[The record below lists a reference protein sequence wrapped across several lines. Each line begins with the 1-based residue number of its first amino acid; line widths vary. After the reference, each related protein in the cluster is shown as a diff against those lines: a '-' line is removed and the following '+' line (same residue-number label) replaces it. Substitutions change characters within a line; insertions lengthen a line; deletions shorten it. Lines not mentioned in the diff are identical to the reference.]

1 MQTRE
6 MTASASRLMVEQ
18 MVASGV
24 KYVFNNSGSR
34 EALFF
39 NELHARSDIHGILGL
54 HEGAVTAMAGG
65 YTQANLAPGVMVV
78 HLGAGAGAGDGSAD
92 QRVDGQP
99 AGGGDH
105 LRGGHRQLRRQDQ
118 PGREPQCR
126 PDRHR
131 RADDEGELDGHR
143 AGGTAGR
150 PWNGRCGWR

>member
-39 NELHARSDIHGILGL
+39 NELHSRSDIHGILGL

-78 HLGAGAGAGDGSAD
+78 HLARVWRRRWGSLSTSGQGA
-92 QRVDGQP
+92 
-99 AGGGDH
+99 
-105 LRGGHRQLRRQDQ
+105 
-118 PGREPQCR
+118 CR
-126 PDRHR
+126 
-131 RADDEGELDGHR
+131 
-143 AGGTAGR
+143 
-150 PWNGRCGWR
+150 WW